1 MASVSS
7 ASSRDDS
14 QRIVVTGMGA
24 VSSLGHDLPS
34 TWRGLVEGAN
44 GIRTIRRFDPTGFQV
59 TFAAEVDLSAAGPD
73 PKGSLAMRAASEALR
88 GSGLE
93 GGPRVGVFM
102 GSEAD
107 RPPLPLVAL
116 RMHQGRTPTPDE
128 MAASAPWAP
137 TTTLARRLGAT
148 GFRSTVSTA
157 CTSSAQAIGE
167 AMLRIRR
174 GEIDAALAGGVDV
187 LVDPLMLTGFA
198 ILGALS
204 TRNHDPGA
212 ACRPF
217 DVDRDGF
224 VLADGA
230 AMLVLESL
238 AHAKSRGAP
247 VLGELLGY
255 GCSLNAWRI
264 TDAPPDGRGAALAMR
279 AALEDARLPASA
291 IDYVNAHGTSTP
303 QNDVSE
309 ARALQTVLGDH
320 VDRAWVSSTK
330 SMTGH
335 TVAACGALELLFC
348 LLAVRDDVA
357 PPTRNLDNPDPDCA
371 LHHVAHDSVRTPVRV
386 ALSNAFGFGG
396 NNASILVG
404 GAP

>member
-1 MASVSS
+1 MATFRSQ
-7 ASSRDDS
+7 AQRDDH

-24 VSSLGHDLPS
+24 VSSIGHDLPS
-34 TWRGLVEGAN
+34 TWSALLAGAN

-59 TFAAEVDLSAAGPD
+59 TFAAEVDLSGAGPD

-88 GSGLE
+88 SSGLE

-116 RMHQGRTPTPDE
+116 RMHQGRTPTPEE

-137 TTTLARRLGAT
+137 TAKLAHRLGAT
-148 GFRSTVSTA
+148 GFRNTVSTA

-174 GEIDAALAGGVDV
+174 GELDAALAGGVDV
-187 LVDPLMLTGFA
+187 LVDPLMVTGFA

-230 AMLVLESL
+230 AMLTLESL
-238 AHAKSRGAP
+238 AHAKARGAP
-247 VLGELLGY
+247 IQGELLGY

-309 ARALQTVLGDH
+309 ARALQTVLGEH
-320 VDRAWVSSTK
+320 VDHAWVSSTK

-371 LHHVAHDSVRTPVRV
+371 LRHVAHHAVRTPVRV

-404 GAP
+404 GTP

>member
-1 MASVSS
+1 MASSLS
-7 ASSRDDS
+7 HRDDD

-34 TWRGLVEGAN
+34 TWSALTQARN
-44 GIRTIRRFDPTGFQV
+44 GIRTIERFDPTGFQV
-59 TFAAEVDLSAAGPD
+59 TFAAEVSVPHAGPD
-73 PKGSLAMRAASEALR
+73 LKGSLAMRAASEALR
-88 GSGLE
+88 QSGLE
-93 GGPRVGVFM
+93 GGPRVGVLL

-107 RPPLPLVAL
+107 RPPLPLVAR
-116 RMHQGRTPTPDE
+116 RMHQGQTPTPEE

-137 TTTLARRLGAT
+137 TRSLARRMGAT
-148 GFRSTVSTA
+148 GHQATVSTA

-174 GEIDAALAGGVDV
+174 GELDAALAGGVDV
-187 LVDPLMLTGFA
+187 LVDPLMVTGFA

-204 TRNHDPGA
+204 TRNEDPGA

-217 DVDRDGF
+217 DIDRDGF

-230 AMLVLESL
+230 AMMTLESL
-238 AHAKSRGAP
+238 AHAKARGAT

-264 TDAPPDGRGAALAMR
+264 TDAPPDGGGAALAMR
-279 AALEDARLPASA
+279 AALDDARLDASA

-309 ARALQTVLGDH
+309 ARALQTVLGPSVEH
-320 VDRAWVSSTK
+320 AWVSSTK

-371 LHHVAHDSVRTPVRV
+371 LRHVAHRAAESPIRV